1 MNKEI
6 KQFLLIISK
15 LAKMTDAKMVVRRR
29 QTVSLILIVS
39 VYTDFSPLE
48 LGKIQIFFLKI
59 WQNTDFFR
67 EYVNVFYIFSL
78 PLQIFPLEY

>member
-29 QTVSLILIVS
+29 QTISLILIVS

-67 EYVNVFYIFSL
+67 EYVKVFYIFSL